1 MQDNLKVILDI
12 QEFDIKMIRLMK
24 LKKARKKELS
34 EIDDLKKD
42 LSQKIE
48 TKEEEIQGIKEE
60 VSSFEEQ
67 ISTVKEKIKHF
78 EGQQELVKKIEEFNA
93 LNQEVSHADRER
105 ANLEQKLNISADS
118 LMAEEEILTSLHEA
132 STSTTENS
140 KVLEEEIQTN
150 IEEINKEG
158 SALKIER
165 NQIVGKAEPALMK
178 IYERLI
184 NNKRDRVV
192 VPITN
197 RCCSGCHIVL
207 TAQQENLVRKAERL
221 IFCEHCSRILF
232 WLPGAPEETSDKPVK
247 RRRKKAATTTT
258 S

>member
-12 QEFDIKMIRLMK
+12 QEYDIKMIRLMK
-24 LKKARKKELS
+24 LKKARLKELN

-48 TKEEEIQGIKEE
+48 AKEEEIEGIKEQ

-67 ISTVKEKIKHF
+67 ILAVKEKIKHF
-78 EGQQELVKKIEEFNA
+78 ESQQDLVKKIEEFNA

-105 ANLEQKLNISADS
+105 ANLEQKLNVAADS
-118 LMAEEEILTSLHEA
+118 LMAEEEILAALHEA
-132 STSTTENS
+132 STSTSESS

-158 SALKIER
+158 TTLKADR
-165 NQIVGKAEPALMK
+165 DQIVQQAEPALMK
-178 IYERLI
+178 TYERLI

-192 VPITN
+192 VPIAN

-207 TAQQENLVRKAERL
+207 TAQQENLVRKGERL

-232 WLPGAPEETSDKPVK
+232 WVPGAPEEATEKPVK
-247 RRRKKAATTTT
+247 RRRKKAATT
-258 S
+258 SS